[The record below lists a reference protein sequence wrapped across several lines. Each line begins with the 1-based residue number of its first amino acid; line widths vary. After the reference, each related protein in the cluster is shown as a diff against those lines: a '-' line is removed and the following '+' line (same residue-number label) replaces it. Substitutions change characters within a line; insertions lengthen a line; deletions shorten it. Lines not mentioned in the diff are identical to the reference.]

1 MRMSDPVV
9 SDDRTKP
16 FCRMCPRFRCFD
28 FAIARGR
35 IRYQRFEEIMCDVR
49 DIIYRAIECVFICA

>member
-1 MRMSDPVV
+1 
-9 SDDRTKP
+9 
-16 FCRMCPRFRCFD
+16 MCPRFRCFD